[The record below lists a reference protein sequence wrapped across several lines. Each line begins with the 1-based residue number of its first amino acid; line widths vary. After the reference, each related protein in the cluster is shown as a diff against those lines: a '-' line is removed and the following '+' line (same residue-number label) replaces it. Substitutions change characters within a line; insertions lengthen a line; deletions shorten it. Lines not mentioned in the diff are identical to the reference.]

1 MSADVLYAG
10 NYTEAARYAEEVIES
25 KQFELSGNATDIQ
38 RSKEIIF
45 SVYIDKFDQVVDNMM
60 TVTSYTV
67 ENDVFNEIFD
77 VANDGTNDFRVREG
91 VSFENAT
98 SGKEC

>member
-1 MSADVLYAG
+1 M
-10 NYTEAARYAEEVIES
+10 IC
-25 KQFELSGNATDIQ
+25 KQFELSGNANDIQ

-60 TVTSYTV
+60 TVTTYTID
-67 ENDVFNEIFD
+67 NDVFNEIFD

-98 SGKEC
+98 SGKKNVEI